1 MALRRRPSSRRP
13 GGPDSKAPSTKY
25 AKAVKKKPGQKKDGA
40 SDSGAATDAPAT
52 RKRPNKPKPLSA
64 DRPSAAGYQAFAIA
78 APGTATLVA
87 AELQQ
92 LGVAHYKVD
101 PAGVSFGA
109 TEATLFRLNCWSRLA
124 ARILV
129 RLDSFEA
136 RDFATLEKMAKRVP
150 WSRVLSAGTT
160 AEIVVTCRKSRLYH
174 SDAVAE
180 RVAGG
185 IQQVV
190 PGVVIS
196 RSAAD
201 RDDRDEA
208 EGGEGAAAPSVG
220 SAVSGHRVQRILVR
234 LDRDICT
241 ISADSSGELLHRR
254 GYRLD
259 SAKAP
264 LRETLAAALLVSSGW
279 TGDAPLVDPLCGA
292 GTIAVEAALLAR
304 RIAPGLHRAFACE
317 FWPGADP
324 EVARAVREAAR
335 ESMLPASPVPIIAA
349 DRDAGAIAA
358 TRGNAERA
366 GVLQDITVLHQ
377 PLSELDLAA
386 VATRGWM
393 VTNPPYGVRTGD
405 PVTLKALWGTL
416 GAVLR
421 KGGREWT
428 LGVVVPDL
436 SLAREVRVP
445 LERVVATTTG
455 GRPVA
460 FARSRLPDAPNA

>member
-1 MALRRRPSSRRP
+1 MALRRRPSPRRP
-13 GGPDSKAPSTKY
+13 GGPDSNSPTTKY
-25 AKAVKKKPGQKKDGA
+25 AKAVKKKPSSKKGGEDQGGGA
-40 SDSGAATDAPAT
+40 GAPPA
-52 RKRPNKPKPLSA
+52 KQRPKAKPVSS
-64 DRPSAAGYQAFAIA
+64 DRPSASGYQAFAIA
-78 APGTATLVA
+78 APGTAELVA

-124 ARILV
+124 TRILV

-136 RDFATLEKMAKRVP
+136 RDFATLEKMCKRVP
-150 WSRVLSAGTT
+150 WARVLSAGTT

-185 IQQVV
+185 IHAVV
-190 PGVVIS
+190 PGVVIA
-196 RSAAD
+196 RSTAD
-201 RDDRDEA
+201 HDDRDEA
-208 EGGEGAAAPSVG
+208 EGEAVPTVG
-220 SAVSGHRVQRILVR
+220 STAPGHRVQRILVR
-234 LDRDICT
+234 LDRDLCT

-259 SAKAP
+259 SGKAP

-279 TGDAPLVDPLCGA
+279 TADTPLVDPLCGA
-292 GTIAVEAALLAR
+292 GTIAVEAALMAR
-304 RIAPGLHRAFACE
+304 RIAPGLNRSFACE

-324 EVARAVREAAR
+324 EVARTVREAAR
-335 ESMLPASPVPIIAA
+335 ETILPTSPVPIVAA
-349 DRDAGAIAA
+349 DRDAGAVAA

-386 VATRGWM
+386 IAPRGWM

-405 PVTLKALWGTL
+405 PATLKALWGRL
-416 GAVLR
+416 GAMLR
-421 KGGREWT
+421 QGGRDWT

-445 LERVVATTTG
+445 LERVVATMTG